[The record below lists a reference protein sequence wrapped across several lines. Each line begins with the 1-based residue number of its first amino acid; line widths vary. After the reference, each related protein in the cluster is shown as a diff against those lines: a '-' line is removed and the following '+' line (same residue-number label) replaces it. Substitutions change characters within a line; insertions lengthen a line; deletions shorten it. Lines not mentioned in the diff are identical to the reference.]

1 MNTPATSPAEE
12 AEAFP
17 VFTYGTLRPGQYN
30 ERILRD
36 DIVPGA
42 APLTAHLPGYRLYA
56 NKSESYPYLV
66 KSDLEADRVT
76 GTLYLVRP
84 GAAFQRT
91 RRMELGAGYD
101 EELVTVTLEGGRGL
115 QALAWTWSR
124 MDWLGPLITSGDW
137 CAWSEHNF
145 PRWSGAFA
153 G

>member
-1 MNTPATSPAEE
+1 MNPEPE
-12 AEAFP
+12 AQTFP

-30 ERILRD
+30 ERILRPD
-36 DIVPGA
+36 MVPGA
-42 APLTAHLPGYRLYA
+42 APIEVHLPGYLLYA
-56 NKSESYPYLV
+56 NQSHSYPYLV
-66 KSDLEADRVT
+66 KGADGRAASFVT

-101 EELVTVTLEGGRGL
+101 EELVTVALDDGRSM

-124 MDWLGPLITSGDW
+124 TDWLGPLITSGDW
-137 CAWSEHNF
+137 VEWESRNV